1 MLFHLTN
8 RIAGRL
14 LDVFLLHKEE
24 QNMDL
29 KEETMP
35 VYRSYKDRV
44 FRRLLQDKKRLL
56 EVYNALNDTSYKD
69 EEQLQITT
77 LDNAIYI
84 KMKNDVSFII
94 DSNMCLY
101 EHQSSYCP
109 NMPLRGFLY
118 FADLYKK
125 HIRDVEL
132 SVRKLI
138 KIPTPHYIVFYNG
151 TEREEEEFQQLLSE
165 AFEDNS
171 EGCIELKVRIINI
184 NYGRNKELMEKSKTL
199 SDYAYFVSCIRKYM
213 EEMPLE
219 TAVTTA
225 VEECIEKGI
234 LQEFLC
240 EQKAEVIAM
249 SIYEYNEE
257 YARKAFFEEGREDG
271 YDKGVVDGKREGR
284 KEGRTEGRTETLVNS
299 IHKIMEQLNL
309 EVDKACELLGISV
322 EEYELMQKYIH
333 EGVKQS
339 ND

>member
-1 MLFHLTN
+1 M
-8 RIAGRL
+8 
-14 LDVFLLHKEE
+14 DVFLLHKEE

-35 VYRSYKDRV
+35 VYSNYKDRV

-56 EVYNALNDTSYKD
+56 EVYNALNDTNYKD
-69 EEQLQITT
+69 EEQLQVTT

-94 DSNMCLY
+94 DSNMCLF

-138 KIPTPHYIVFYNG
+138 KIPTPHYIVFYIG

-171 EGCIELKVRIINI
+171 EGCIELKVRTINI
-184 NYGRNKELMEKSKTL
+184 NYGRNKKLMEKCKTL

-213 EEMPLE
+213 ETMSLE
-219 TAVTTA
+219 TAVNTA

-257 YARKAFFEEGREDG
+257 YARKTFYEEGQEEG
-271 YDKGVVDGKREGR
+271 YGKGVIDGKREGR
-284 KEGRTEGRTETLVNS
+284 KEGIAETIVNS
-299 IHKIMEQLNL
+299 IHKIMEALDL
-309 EVDKACELLGISV
+309 EVEKACELLGTSV
-322 EEYELMQKYIH
+322 EEYELMSELLSKSIY
-333 EGVKQS
+333 EEDK
-339 ND
+339 